1 MSEILISYNRRF
13 LFNDS
18 TIISALDIQGNVT
31 QKVSNL
37 AVNNSFDV
45 RGRELTPR
53 RDELFTARYNGL
65 AKAIQKNIFI

>member
-1 MSEILISYNRRF
+1 MSQILISYNRRF

-45 RGRELTPR
+45 RGRELTPSL
-53 RDELFTARYNGL
+53 DELFYG
-65 AKAIQKNIFI
+65 KV

>member
-1 MSEILISYNRRF
+1 MSQILISYNRRF

-18 TIISALDIQGNVT
+18 TIICTLDIQGNVK

-45 RGRELTPR
+45 RGREPTPS

-65 AKAIQKNIFI
+65 AKAIQKNIII